1 MGVTMVLLWSE
12 EVEVC
17 QGFAPFQTTPRPKGR
32 SGIYRQ
38 TQQLLH
44 SNNFFGDLWDEI
56 IEFSTLG
63 PSERNILKARRN
75 AKAEADAAA
84 QNGDPL
90 SDGDMSNKNDDDEWL
105 DAFRAA
111 KDDSS
116 LLVGTSSKE
125 EDEFDGYALRD
136 LLMGKWGVPLDVDFQ
151 RVSGGATIYCTIIPV
166 IGFGSSKTRHNSELE
181 YLMHLQ
187 GIIEILNKYNQ
198 LNGFLD
204 FIQSTTKI
212 PKQGTDS
219 VPFRL
224 QLTETQIQRIL
235 PNV

>member
-1 MGVTMVLLWSE
+1 MVFLGSE
-12 EVEVC
+12 QVEVC
-17 QGFAPFQTTPRPKGR
+17 QGFAPFQAAPHLMGGR
-32 SGIYRQ
+32 GMYRQ

-56 IEFSTLG
+56 IEVSTYG
-63 PSERNILKARRN
+63 PSERKMLKARRN

-84 QNGDPL
+84 RTGDPL
-90 SDGDMSNKNDDDEWL
+90 SDDDMNNNDDDEWV

-116 LLVGTSSKE
+116 LLVGASSKD

-136 LLMGKWGVPLDVDFQ
+136 LLVGKWGVPLDVDFQ
-151 RVSGGATIYCTIIPV
+151 RVSGATIYCTILPV
-166 IGFGSSKTRHNSELE
+166 IGFGTSKTRHNSEIE

-187 GIIEILNKYNQ
+187 GIIEILDKYNQ
-198 LNGFLD
+198 LDGFLD
-204 FIQSTTKI
+204 FIESTTKV